1 MNHQKL
7 YHEVKRQK
15 WCPSARILEGPAT
28 YFRERPVGK
37 GIPYAH
43 DNFARCNELA
53 APSCVRTVLGLAPT
67 PQLSKGSW
75 GNTCR
80 IPRASAP
87 VLTNQNVHNS
97 LCERW
102 HFVFLSFRR
111 DKILDVQMDK
121 FEICPETWQKDKWS
135 KCKSSTK
142 TQSALLH
149 IEKLRNAKRK
159 SVFHVVGKRQIWNL
173 SRMCLTNFKSVEHSS
188 TKHKSAPCQIDMCK
202 VHFCVL
208 SRIPRQICRG
218 FLDKNTKCT
227 FANRQLA
234 KCKSAICVFVEDLP
248 LTDLKSVFW
257 STLQNA
263 LLCFVETS
271 STDLSRVKFVFSE
284 ICGDRFVWGGDTDRH
299 SMLGCARDGGRTTR
313 RWYIVRPASGSKPN
327 MNFHVI
333 PTLYVTA

>member
-53 APSCVRTVLGLAPT
+53 TPSCVRTVSGLAPT

-87 VLTNQNVHNS
+87 GLTNQNVHNS

-102 HFVFLSFRR
+102 HFVFLSFCLFVGTKSRMCR
-111 DKILDVQMDK
+111 WTNLKSVPKLDKKTNGQNANPRQKHKVHFCTSRNWEMQNANLCFTLSGKDK
-121 FEICPETWQKDKWS
+121 FEICRGFPWQISNLSSIPRQNTTVHLAKSICAKCTFVFCRGFLDKS
-135 KCKSSTK
+135 VEDSSTK
-142 TQSALLH
+142 TQSALLQ
-149 IEKLRNAKRK
+149 IGNSRNAKVQF
-159 SVFHVVGKRQIWNL
+159 VFL
-173 SRMCLTNFKSVEHSS
+173 SRAKPLTN
-188 TKHKSAPCQIDMCK
+188 
-202 VHFCVL
+202 
-208 SRIPRQICRG
+208 
-218 FLDKNTKCT
+218 
-227 FANRQLA
+227 
-234 KCKSAICVFVEDLP
+234 
-248 LTDLKSVFW
+248 LKSVFW

-263 LLCFVETS
+263 LLCFVEDS

-284 ICGDRFVWGGDTDRH
+284 ICGHRFVWGGGTQIDTAWWDLPFAIDIFPIAIRAFR
-299 SMLGCARDGGRTTR
+299 SFD
-313 RWYIVRPASGSKPN
+313 WD
-327 MNFHVI
+327 
-333 PTLYVTA
+333 